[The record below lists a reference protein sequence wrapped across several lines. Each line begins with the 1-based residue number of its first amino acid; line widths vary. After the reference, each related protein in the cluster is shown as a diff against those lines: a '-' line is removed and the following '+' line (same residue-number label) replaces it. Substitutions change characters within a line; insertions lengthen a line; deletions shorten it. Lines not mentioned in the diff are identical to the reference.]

1 MPNDKYGLYLDLIN
15 SSISD
20 YIPVSLY
27 GQEIISEAMQYSVN
41 IGGKRIRPVLTLE
54 FCNLCGGDCKNAVC
68 FACAVEMIHTYS
80 LIHDDLPCM
89 DNDDMRRGQPSNH
102 KKFGEANALLAGDA
116 LLTHAFSSI
125 TNASG
130 IPPENIV
137 KAVKM
142 LSECAGV
149 NGMIGGQ
156 VLDLKN
162 EGKSITSEE
171 LITTHN
177 LKTGA
182 LIKAACVLGCLAGN
196 GNVEQIKAA
205 DGYAVNLGLAFQV
218 IDDILDVTGD
228 EATLG
233 KPIGSDSEND
243 KTTFVNLYGIEKSF
257 EIAKEYTEKA
267 VACLSV
273 FNDKDTQFLKDL
285 AYKLIDRKS

>member
-1 MPNDKYGLYLDLIN
+1 MIDKRTIYLDSIN
-15 SSISD
+15 NSIKN
-20 YIPVSLY
+20 YLPVSVY
-27 GQEIISEAMQYSVN
+27 GQDVISKAMTYSVN
-41 IGGKRIRPVLTLE
+41 IGGKRIRPILTLE
-54 FCNLCGGDCKNAVC
+54 FCNLCCGDYKKAIS

-89 DNDDMRRGQPSNH
+89 DDDDMRRGQPSNH

-116 LLTHAFSSI
+116 LLTHAFTALTKSDNVP
-125 TNASG
+125 T
-130 IPPENIV
+130 ENII
-137 KAVKM
+137 KAVEV

-162 EGKSITSEE
+162 EGKMISSDE
-171 LITTHN
+171 LVTTHN

-196 GNVEQIKAA
+196 GTDEQIKAA
-205 DGYAVNLGLAFQV
+205 ENYAVNLGLAFQV

-233 KPIGSDSEND
+233 KPIGSDYINE
-243 KTTFVNLYGIEKSF
+243 KTTFVTLYGVEKSF
-257 EIAKEYTEKA
+257 EIAKEYTENA
-267 VACLSV
+267 VKNLSV
-273 FNDKDTQFLKDL
+273 FKNETAFLTNL